1 MKAVKIRVVKE
12 IVIIVRRIVMETKE
26 RPVSKFTSRLSY
38 TFGAFG
44 NDVFYAA
51 LSSYLI
57 MFITSHLFNTG
68 DKATNNRKIMMIK
81 VT

>member
-1 MKAVKIRVVKE
+1 
-12 IVIIVRRIVMETKE
+12 METKE

-51 LSSYLI
+51 LSSYLVI
-57 MFITSHLFNTG
+57 
-68 DKATNNRKIMMIK
+68 
-81 VT
+81 

>member
-1 MKAVKIRVVKE
+1 
-12 IVIIVRRIVMETKE
+12 METKE

-57 MFITSHLFNTG
+57 MFITSHLL
-68 DKATNNRKIMMIK
+68 IQVIK
-81 VT
+81 QLITV